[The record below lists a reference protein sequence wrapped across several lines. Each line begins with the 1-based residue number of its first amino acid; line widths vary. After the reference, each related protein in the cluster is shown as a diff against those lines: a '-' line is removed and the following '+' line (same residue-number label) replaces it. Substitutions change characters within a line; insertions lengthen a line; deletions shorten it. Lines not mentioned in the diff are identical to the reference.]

1 MKRIVFCSLLILFS
15 SFAYSAPEL
24 KGSPEELRQ
33 FLHPRD
39 KLVTIYGDA
48 TETAYS
54 DKAIVSLVIDT
65 EDKLLSE
72 SIAKNASLRAEI
84 TLNLAAE
91 GLAKD
96 DIKSSKFSTSP
107 QYGWFGKKPS
117 SYRVINRMAIAI
129 IDEAHLQVIAAIA
142 DSSDEVTLSDTAFE
156 HTGKN
161 DLEDQV
167 KKDALANV
175 MRQKAFYESS
185 LDVKLITVAFRNEN
199 VRSRATRGASLVEE
213 IVVTSSK
220 IARYDE
226 VSYDEVSENMS
237 AYAESEESS
246 FDEVQYRAGIFV
258 DFKIEQ

>member
-1 MKRIVFCSLLILFS
+1 MKQIINFFLLVLFS
-15 SFAYSAPEL
+15 SLTYSAPEL

-39 KLVTIYGDA
+39 KVVTIYGDA
-48 TETAYS
+48 KETAYS
-54 DKAIVSLVIDT
+54 DKAVVSLVIDT

-72 SIAKNASLRAEI
+72 SIANNASLRAEI
-84 TLNLAAE
+84 TLNLIGE

-96 DIKSSKFSTSP
+96 DVKSSKFSTSP
-107 QYGWFGKKPS
+107 QFGWFGKKPN

-129 IDEAHLQVIAAIA
+129 MDEAHLQIIAAIA
-142 DSSDEVTLSDTAFE
+142 DSSEEVTLSDTAFE
-156 HTGKN
+156 HTSKN
-161 DLEDQV
+161 EFEDQV
-167 KKDALANV
+167 KKDALASV

-185 LDVKLITVAFRNEN
+185 LGVKLTAIGFRNEN
-199 VRSRATRGASLVEE
+199 VLSRATRGASLVEE

-226 VSYDEVSENMS
+226 ISENMS

-246 FDEVQYRAGIFV
+246 FDEIQYQAGIFV

>member
-1 MKRIVFCSLLILFS
+1 M
-15 SFAYSAPEL
+15 
-24 KGSPEELRQ
+24 
-33 FLHPRD
+33 
-39 KLVTIYGDA
+39 
-48 TETAYS
+48 
-54 DKAIVSLVIDT
+54 
-65 EDKLLSE
+65 SE

-199 VRSRATRGASLVEE
+199 VR
-213 IVVTSSK
+213 
-220 IARYDE
+220 
-226 VSYDEVSENMS
+226 
-237 AYAESEESS
+237 
-246 FDEVQYRAGIFV
+246 
-258 DFKIEQ
+258 